1 MTTDAVRSA
10 PASEAQPSAVEAPP
24 RPAVVDIQL
33 RPARVDDVGD
43 MLDLV
48 NGLASSGVMLP
59 RSPASI
65 VENLRDFIVATVDGK
80 FVGCGALA
88 IIWTDLAEVRSIAVL
103 PEYRKY
109 GIGKQLAEKL
119 LAIADDLGI
128 ARVMA
133 FTYVV
138 GFFEK
143 LGFRVVEHSH
153 LPHKVFNDCLNCPK
167 FHKCDE
173 IAVLKELRP
182 IEGQPMTGPLSLPMP
197 GRGMPKR
204 G

>member
-1 MTTDAVRSA
+1 MTGARSA
-10 PASEAQPSAVEAPP
+10 LETGPTGLDQTLA
-24 RPAVVDIQL
+24 ITL
-33 RPARVDDVGD
+33 RHARVDDVGD
-43 MLDLV
+43 MLDLI
-48 NGLASSGVMLP
+48 NGLATDGVMLP

-65 VENLRDFIVATVDGK
+65 VENLRDFVVATVGDT

-88 IIWTDLAEVRSIAVL
+88 IIWTDLAEIRSIAIA
-103 PEYRKY
+103 PEYRQH
-109 GIGKQLAEKL
+109 GIGR
-119 LAIADDLGI
+119 AIADKLLETADELGI

-138 GFFEK
+138 GFFER
-143 LGFRVVEHSH
+143 LGFQVVEHSH

-182 IEGQPMTGPLSLPMP
+182 IEGEPARGPLSLPMP
-197 GRGMPKR
+197 GHGMPKR
-204 G
+204 R